1 MCFFMADGFYP
12 TNNEIL
18 KFDEKE
24 IDKILFNH
32 YISRKENFQRL
43 NGELER
49 GHFKL
54 SARTVAEDL
63 GIPLTKAHKLIKEF
77 EDLGIIKSI
86 FKSKSKHHSS
96 IYCYEA
102 ASNKNAS
109 ETVETVSKTAKY
121 DNTNDFNGIGETVK
135 TVNQTVSK
143 TVKHDNTND
152 FSTISETVS
161 KTVNETSKKE
171 LLKRKYK
178 KDNIV
183 ELRPT
188 IHPFITDVIN
198 YLNTK
203 ANKNF
208 KTNTVK
214 TVKLIEK
221 RLNEGYTL
229 EQFKQV
235 IDTKVATWQ
244 NDTTMNK
251 YLRPETLFGEKFE
264 SYLNETPVTTNPTR
278 NTNEPII
285 TCKVISE
292 PPKEYLE
299 FKKMLDATL

>member
-1 MCFFMADGFYP
+1 MCFFMANCFYP
-12 TNNEIL
+12 TNNEVL

-49 GHFKL
+49 GYFKL
-54 SARTVAEDL
+54 SSRAVADDL
-63 GIPLTKAHKLIKEF
+63 GISRMKANRLINEF
-77 EDLGIIKSI
+77 EELGIIKTI
-86 FKSKSKHHSS
+86 KKSKSKKEPS
-96 IYCYEA
+96 IYCYA
-102 ASNKNAS
+102 
-109 ETVETVSKTAKY
+109 TLLDDT
-121 DNTNDFNGIGETVK
+121 K
-135 TVNQTVSK
+135 TVTDDVTVHV
-143 TVKHDNTND
+143 TVDVTDKHDNINGLVLVDDKVCDSFVTD
-152 FSTISETVS
+152 DVTVH
-161 KTVNETSKKE
+161 VTSKKE

-178 KDNIV
+178 KDNII